1 MIRTHHERSLILTN
15 RLLYIL
21 QKILSSDYRTSVKK
35 FVEFLYLKEMLL
47 SVQLRFYKKNSVAL
61 GTIDMVQN
69 RHKIKTVDFRYLEYI
84 SITKNIF

>member
-35 FVEFLYLKEMLL
+35 FVKFLYLKETLL